1 VDLDGNPHTQ
11 NPPAPLI
18 PDLDRHVSGIAL
30 QQAIP
35 SNLCRALSSRTF
47 GSIQIVEFKTV
58 VITGEAV
65 TSRTSK

>member
-35 SNLCRALSSRTF
+35 SNLCRALSS
-47 GSIQIVEFKTV
+47 IQIVEFETV